1 MKTFREIIEEKEK
14 QKLLTKIRKPRKPK
28 KNKEIIKEKIMEKL
42 KEINH
47 PISIYELFKQFG
59 NQSKFSYGNIYFH
72 VYLLKDEGK
81 ITLKEIKREYQ
92 KVIEL
97 NKNMIN
103 NEEKGEENDTK
114 I

>member
-47 PISIYELFKQFG
+47 PVSIYELVKEMGKG
-59 NQSKFSYGNIYFH
+59 NKLSYGNIYFH
-72 VYLLKDEGK
+72 VKLLEKEGK
-81 ITLKEIKREYQ
+81 ISLKTIKTSYFY
-92 KVIEL
+92 
-97 NKNMIN
+97 
-103 NEEKGEENDTK
+103 
-114 I
+114 